1 MAREQTADMYM
12 QDKLGNARGFIYIIA
27 LAVVVVIAAWKLIVR

>member
-1 MAREQTADMYM
+1 MAREQTVDMYM
-12 QDKLGNARGFIYIIA
+12 QDKLGNARGIIYIIA

>member
-1 MAREQTADMYM
+1 MYM
-12 QDKLGNARGFIYIIA
+12 QDKLGNARGIIYMIA